1 MEPSWHFLIG
11 GSGRVSSEGMAD
23 PLRNTDLKP
32 EELLVRESLQN
43 SIDETINNGGGLKF
57 KIEAKKLVGAEKFNF
72 IETEIQ

>member
-32 EELLVRESLQN
+32 FSKLRVLISSGAPIFAEEC
-43 SIDETINNGGGLKF
+43 
-57 KIEAKKLVGAEKFNF
+57 AEICARLTPNF
-72 IETEIQ
+72 FEYYAST